1 MTQEI
6 ILMNKKDIPSI
17 EQNFFVIK
25 KMGIKEQDTL
35 LIQVTYYGGCK
46 EHIFRLF
53 GYFDDNTNIVFL
65 LEHNANGDQCKSI
78 LRKDLLFDLSPIKA
92 KFEIK
97 NKNNLKKRSLTL
109 NLKNM
114 KTKYEVRN

>member
-6 ILMNKKDIPSI
+6 ILIDKKDIPDI

-25 KMGIKEQDTL
+25 KMGIKERDIL
-35 LIQVTYYGGCK
+35 LIEVTYYGGCK
-46 EHIFRLF
+46 EHVFRLF

-78 LRKDLLFDLSPIKA
+78 LRKELSFDLSSIKC

-97 NKNNLKKRSLTL
+97 NRKNLRRRSLIL
-109 NLKNM
+109 NLQKM
-114 KTKYEVRN
+114 KTKYEIRN

>member
-6 ILMNKKDIPSI
+6 ILIYKKDIPDI

-25 KMGIKEQDTL
+25 KMGIKERDTL
-35 LIQVTYYGGCK
+35 LIEVTYYGGCK
-46 EHIFRLF
+46 EHVFKLF

-78 LRKDLLFDLSPIKA
+78 LRKDLMFDLSPIKA

-97 NKNNLKKRSLTL
+97 NRKNLKKRSLTL

-114 KTKYEVRN
+114 KTKYEVRH